1 MSSAVTTQC
10 WCSGRGITVAQPGCW
25 HLLVFKSGMSSH
37 ASGKL
42 RRRVLSEACSCL
54 ADTLGQ
60 HRNQQTQK
68 PFVTDGVHL
77 AAQGDD
83 RYVCACAHNDSHNS
97 TEDFLGGEPFVS
109 VCVSACVG
117 VIVVRRRA
125 RASLK

>member
-25 HLLVFKSGMSSH
+25 HLLVFKSGMSSR

-42 RRRVLSEACSCL
+42 RRRVLSVACSCP
-54 ADTLGQ
+54 ADTLSE

-83 RYVCACAHNDSHNS
+83 RYVCACAHTS
-97 TEDFLGGEPFVS
+97 TEDFLGGKPVVS

-117 VIVVRRRA
+117 VTVVRRRA